1 MEIDTYLWYDTQR
14 FDSMFWFL
22 LNLYNWNSGDKNG
35 KETRKIN
42 DMIHR
47 IGTEGKG
54 PRLSEDIA
62 GMDVH

>member
-42 DMIHR
+42 DMIHL
-47 IGTEGKG
+47 IGTE
-54 PRLSEDIA
+54 SNDQ
-62 GMDVH
+62 